1 MTRVTKK
8 GGTKISRKIRVGVVT
23 VRPFESIINCSASL
37 LEKGKLV
44 PSSMRFK
51 LHIPP
56 DTEDVFLVKF
66 SADKGGGSC
75 KFLVNPINVK
85 CPQSI
90 KHVRPICEFTANDSR
105 ENMSAALFYNGSPC
119 KADVEDVLHRRT
131 RLLRV
136 KVCDGSG
143 VGIVVNTSTRHH
155 RSKPMA
161 LTNVY
166 RVAHYTPEAQEPN
179 TTQADF
185 DSRIARVDYGAV
197 KAIVLMY
204 NTKDKTIDEIKFV
217 DEDHVSLDKLTLNKP
232 IPCELEEA
240 AQYQVSQFLLA

>member
-8 GGTKISRKIRVGVVT
+8 GGSKISRKIRVGVVT
-23 VRPFESIINCSASL
+23 VRPFESIINFLASL

-51 LHIPP
+51 LPPNIPP
-56 DTEDVFLVKF
+56 DIEDVLLVKF
-66 SADKGGGSC
+66 SADKGGGSWN
-75 KFLVNPINVK
+75 FLVNPINVK

-105 ENMSAALFYNGSPC
+105 ENMSAAVFYNGSPC
-119 KADVEDVLHRRT
+119 KADMEDVLHRRT

-136 KVCDGSG
+136 KVGEGSG
-143 VGIVVNTSTRHH
+143 VAIVVNTSTRHH

-166 RVAHYTPEAQEPN
+166 RVARYTP
-179 TTQADF
+179 
-185 DSRIARVDYGAV
+185 
-197 KAIVLMY
+197 KA
-204 NTKDKTIDEIKFV
+204 
-217 DEDHVSLDKLTLNKP
+217 
-232 IPCELEEA
+232 
-240 AQYQVSQFLLA
+240 